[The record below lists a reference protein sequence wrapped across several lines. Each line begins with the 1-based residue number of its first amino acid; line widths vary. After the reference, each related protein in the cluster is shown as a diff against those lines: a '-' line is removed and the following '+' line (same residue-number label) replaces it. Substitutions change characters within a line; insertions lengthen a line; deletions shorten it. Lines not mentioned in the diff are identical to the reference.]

1 MDIQERPQNLHNFY
15 QYIQTITWWWI
26 LIRSPLDDLAN
37 HSHLILKQKKA
48 KKVEIEGGE
57 KTPML
62 APIVVN

>member
-1 MDIQERPQNLHNFY
+1 
-15 QYIQTITWWWI
+15 
-26 LIRSPLDDLAN
+26 LDDLAN

-48 KKVEIEGGE
+48 KKVEIEGGK